1 MSTGLFFVRR
11 DRICSTRRISPS
23 RPITGS
29 GSPRAASS
37 VRSRLYWSS
46 TFVSLRRVVLAAAG
60 GEAGWANCR
69 CSGAKRLTTSVYSL
83 FMSPPAPVMS
93 RAAVQSGS
101 RRIPRSTCSVPTR

>member
-1 MSTGLFFVRR
+1 MAFAQGKFG
-11 DRICSTRRISPS
+11 IEYNPN
-23 RPITGS
+23 PIDEESS
-29 GSPRAASS
+29 GAGWLVAVIVLAAIA
-37 VRSRLYWSS
+37 
-46 TFVSLRRVVLAAAG
+46 VLAAAG

-69 CSGAKRLTTSVYSL
+69 RSGAKRLTTSVYSL